1 MTIANRFQPVFEQL
15 RAILQPFTSDLTL
28 KVNTDDN
35 YYLAASHSPRWRA
48 EVMFA
53 SVQIKKNYVSF
64 YLMPVYMY
72 PELLDNMSP
81 RLKKRM
87 HGKSCFNF
95 TKVETDLLTELTELT
110 ARSFARFRVE
120 NLP

>member
-1 MTIANRFQPVFEQL
+1 MTITHRFRPVFEQL
-15 RAILQPFTSDLTL
+15 RAILQPFEPELTL

-35 YYLAASHSPRWRA
+35 YYLAAAHSPRWRA
-48 EVMFA
+48 EVMFG

-72 PELLDNMSP
+72 PELLDDMSS
-81 RLKKRM
+81 RLRKRM

-95 TKVETDLLTELTELT
+95 TKVETDLLAELVELTE
-110 ARSFARFRVE
+110 RSFARFRVE

>member
-1 MTIANRFQPVFEQL
+1 MAIVNRFQPVFEQL
-15 RAILQPFTSDLTL
+15 RALLQPFAPELML
-28 KVNTDDN
+28 KINTDDN
-35 YYLAASHSPRWRA
+35 YYLAAPHSPRWRA

-53 SVQIKKNYVSF
+53 AVQIKKNYVSF

-72 PELLDNMSP
+72 PELLDNMSS

-95 TKVETDLLTELTELT
+95 TKVESDLLAELTELT
-110 ARSFARFRVE
+110 TRSFTRFRVE